1 MLCNKQAE
9 WVSPWIV
16 NGWFTLDPSSTTQE
30 GPNLKLVH
38 YRRYRALPDTR
49 ESAVMRRHAAFH
61 FGLFHLVILALGLGP
76 VSGWAAFF
84 IASRSFAET
93 ERELRGQVSSL
104 HQIQMDLLRE
114 KDRMKAAA
122 GDLEPLQSQLE
133 TLRQETNLLT
143 QARDLARAELVTAAT
158 GMRNLVDQLNQARSD
173 VVATGSVA
181 PQPLTSEQLVT
192 LTAQKALTRLG

>member
-1 MLCNKQAE
+1 
-9 WVSPWIV
+9 
-16 NGWFTLDPSSTTQE
+16 
-30 GPNLKLVH
+30 
-38 YRRYRALPDTR
+38 
-49 ESAVMRRHAAFH
+49 MRRHAAFH
-61 FGLFHLVILALGLGP
+61 FGLFHLVILALGLGT

-114 KDRMKAAA
+114 NDRVKAAA

-133 TLRQETNLLT
+133 TLRQEANLLT

-173 VVATGSVA
+173 VAETQLPIGHRGPGCADPAAPDAQATSRAMTGSVD
-181 PQPLTSEQLVT
+181 
-192 LTAQKALTRLG
+192 RL